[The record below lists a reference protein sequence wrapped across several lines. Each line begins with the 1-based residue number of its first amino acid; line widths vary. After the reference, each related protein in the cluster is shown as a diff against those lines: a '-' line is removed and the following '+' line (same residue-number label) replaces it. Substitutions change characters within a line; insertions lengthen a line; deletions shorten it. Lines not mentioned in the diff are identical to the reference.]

1 MKTLTVLT
9 DAYYKELDECT
20 AAYARRAKRPAQGYI
35 RIYYEKF
42 DAEGFYP
49 LLEGIALKRNHAL
62 CGLAKL
68 TNMVKNATPQTVTN
82 KNIAALREYAQRNR
96 AMHLEGYVA
105 FRMAAYNDYV
115 NCLLYTI
122 AKRLKVN

>member
-1 MKTLTVLT
+1 MRTLIVLT

-20 AAYARRAKRPAQGYI
+20 ATYVRRAKRPAEGYI

-49 LLEGIALKRNHAL
+49 MLEGIALKRNHAL
-62 CGLAKL
+62 RGFAKL

-82 KNIAALREYAQRNR
+82 KNIAALREYVESNR

-105 FRMAAYNDYV
+105 FRMAGYNAYI
-115 NCLLYTI
+115 NCLLYAI
-122 AKRLKVN
+122 AKKLKVN